1 MKGLLLKDLY
11 MAARYCRFYV
21 VISLVFTVASIWGNN
36 IFFMIYPVL
45 MTTVIP
51 VNLISYD
58 EKSKWSVYAGTFPYS
73 REELVSIKYVMT
85 LIFLG
90 VGVLMIVAAQA
101 VKMVIYGAL
110 DWKLL
115 GLFTAVL
122 PAVGLTGPCIMLP
135 AIFKFGVEKGR
146 GIFYVVIIVVCALY
160 GAVGAIGADADI
172 MAFLLAAGIWIVPAF
187 FAAGLLLLWGSWRL
201 SINFYEKR
209 EL

>member
-21 VISLVFTVASIWGNN
+21 AISLVFAVASIWGNN

-90 VGVLMIVAAQA
+90 IGVLMIVAAQA

-122 PAVGLTGPCIMLP
+122 PFVGLTGPCIMLP

-146 GIFYVVIIVVCALY
+146 GIFYAVIIVVCALY
-160 GAVGAIGADADI
+160 GAVGAIGADSDI
-172 MAFLLAAGIWIVPAF
+172 MVFLLTTGIWIVPAF

-201 SINFYEKR
+201 SIKFYEKR

>member
-21 VISLVFTVASIWGNN
+21 AISLVFSVASIWGNN
-36 IFFMIYPVL
+36 IFFMIYPIL

-58 EKSKWSVYAGTFPYS
+58 EKSKWNIYAGTFPYS
-73 REELVSIKYVMT
+73 RGELVSIKYVMT

-90 VGVLMIVAAQA
+90 IGVLMIVAAQA
-101 VKMVIYGAL
+101 VKMIIYGAP
-110 DWKLL
+110 DWRLL
-115 GLFTAVL
+115 GLFTACL
-122 PAVGLTGPCIMLP
+122 PVVGLTGPCIMLP

-146 GIFYVVIIVVCALY
+146 GIFYGVIIVVCALY
-160 GAVGAIGADADI
+160 GAVGAIGADSDI
-172 MAFLLAAGIWIVPAF
+172 MAFLLTGGIWIVPAF
-187 FAAGLLLLWGSWRL
+187 LAAGLLLLWGSWRL
-201 SINFYEKR
+201 SIKFYEKR